1 MTPGTFKSGAQ
12 WAHAFAQGREIDR
25 VFKDGA
31 EFYTAA
37 RVPLT
42 NLLSN
47 GGFEADTSGWTG
59 SLTLSR
65 QALSPSHGEVGAWYA
80 RNTGTVNGAHY
91 FQRSAALAVV
101 SGRRYY
107 LRCQTAIAT
116 AGYGN
121 VVQFYNT
128 ATALAAGV
136 SSITLSTANVWS
148 LYDAIWTA
156 NTTSLTLRVNHSGGN
171 GNQTRTGWLDNV
183 MVIDLTAAYGAGLEP
198 DLATIR
204 QTVLNRG
211 GYWDGTL

>member
-12 WAHAFAQGREIDR
+12 WARAYAQGREIDCA
-25 VFKDGA
+25 FKGGA
-31 EFYTAA
+31 EFYAA
-37 RVPLT
+37 AQVPLT

-65 QALSPSHGEVGAWYA
+65 QALSPSHGEVGSWYA

-91 FQRSAALAVV
+91 LQRSAALTVV
-101 SGRRYY
+101 NGRRYY
-107 LRCQTAIAT
+107 LRCRAAT
-116 AGYGN
+116 ATAQYGYTI
-121 VVQFYNT
+121 QFYNT
-128 ATALAAGV
+128 ATALAQGV
-136 SSITLSTANVWS
+136 VSANLTTAWS

-156 NTTSLTLRVNHSGGN
+156 NTTSLTLRVNYSGGN

-183 MVIDLTAAYGAGLEP
+183 MIIDLTAAYGAGSEP

-204 QTVLNRG
+204 QRVLNRG
-211 GYWDGTL
+211 GYWDGTLS